1 MNLLG
6 WVLLAYLVLSII
18 AGVAGLI
25 YWWPVYKN
33 LRKMMI
39 EETEEN
45 KEI

>member
-33 LRKMMI
+33 LRKMFI